1 LTPEK
6 ISAMNMIYQRYI
18 KPEVHELW

>member
-6 ISAMNMIYQRYI
+6 IAAMNMIYERYI